1 MVKLNSTPG
10 EKGAKP
16 PSVEDGFQTVP
27 LITPLEVNHL
37 QLPAPEKV
45 GPVPSPPAPPSVLG
59 NKAAN
64 HPTPDPFLLRQPNTA
79 PFLSDTVIPSKGMT
93 SPL

>member
-1 MVKLNSTPG
+1 MVKLNSNPS

-45 GPVPSPPAPPSVLG
+45 KQVLCSSSAAPVLPSSQEIKQKKKNSTSL
-59 NKAAN
+59 K
-64 HPTPDPFLLRQPNTA
+64 PFHSLIGQIRS
-79 PFLSDTVIPSKGMT
+79 LSCKM
-93 SPL
+93 

>member
-1 MVKLNSTPG
+1 MVKLNGNPG
-10 EKGAKP
+10 EKGTKP

-45 GPVPSPPAPPSVLG
+45 KQVFC
-59 NKAAN
+59 
-64 HPTPDPFLLRQPNTA
+64 TP
-79 PFLSDTVIPSKGMT
+79 
-93 SPL
+93 